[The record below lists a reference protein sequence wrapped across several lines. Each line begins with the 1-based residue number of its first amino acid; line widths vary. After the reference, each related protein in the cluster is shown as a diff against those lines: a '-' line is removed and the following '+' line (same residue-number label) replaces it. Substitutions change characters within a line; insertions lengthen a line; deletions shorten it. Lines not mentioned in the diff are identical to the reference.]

1 MDLLRSTKAYT
12 GKLHMLV
19 PTLDLFIAKLMF
31 LLLPPPKREE
41 QQASQNVIF
50 LENYPSSWIR

>member
-19 PTLDLFIAKLMF
+19 PALDLVIAKFMF
-31 LLLPPPKREE
+31 LLLL
-41 QQASQNVIF
+41 QASENVIF